1 MKRTVQEKYEYNKRR
16 KGLFSS
22 GYVVGVNLYKDY
34 LKQDKE
40 GKDITEATINICHA
54 NALFGDEFGK
64 GVMCGYRDKANERKE
79 KLSFTSKY
87 APRRGDK
94 KDIRRRQDYETTAF

>member
-22 GYVVGVNLYKDY
+22 GYCYGVSLYRDY
-34 LKQDKE
+34 PKQDDE
-40 GKDITEATINICHA
+40 GKGLTPPAGQGPPPRRLA
-54 NALFGDEFGK
+54 PGPAAK

-79 KLSFTSKY
+79 KLSFTSKQ

-94 KDIRRRQDYETTAF
+94 KR

>member
-22 GYVVGVNLYKDY
+22 GYCYGVMLYRDY
-34 LKQDKE
+34 PKQDKE

-54 NALFGDEFGK
+54 NALFSDQFGK

-79 KLSFTSKY
+79 KLSFTSKQ

-94 KDIRRRQDYETTAF
+94 KR